1 MSPQHFR
8 RIAGV
13 AAGAAAAVAIAGAP
27 ALASEDA
34 PAPAAPLPSPLAP
47 VTIAPPAPP
56 APPAPQARL
65 RLAVRS
71 ARLAPRRLRH
81 GRSGRLRLTMSV
93 PARVQVVL
101 QRRSHGR
108 LVRVAVLRAPA
119 RGTTVLLR
127 LSKHLRR
134 GRYRVTI
141 VASADGAVSSRAVHR
156 SLTVV

>member
-1 MSPQHFR
+1 MPPQHFR
-8 RIAGV
+8 RIAGA

-27 ALASEDA
+27 ALASEDG
-34 PAPAAPLPSPLAP
+34 PAPAVPLPSPLAP
-47 VTIAPPAPP
+47 VTIAPQAPQT
-56 APPAPQARL
+56 PQARV

-71 ARLAPRRLRH
+71 ARVAPRRLRH
-81 GRSGRLRLTMSV
+81 GRSGRLRLTLSA
-93 PARVQVVL
+93 PARVQIVL

-119 RGTTVLLR
+119 RGTTVLVR

-134 GRYRVTI
+134 GRYRATI

-156 SLTVV
+156 LLTVV

>member
-8 RIAGV
+8 RIAGA

-47 VTIAPPAPP
+47 VTIAPP